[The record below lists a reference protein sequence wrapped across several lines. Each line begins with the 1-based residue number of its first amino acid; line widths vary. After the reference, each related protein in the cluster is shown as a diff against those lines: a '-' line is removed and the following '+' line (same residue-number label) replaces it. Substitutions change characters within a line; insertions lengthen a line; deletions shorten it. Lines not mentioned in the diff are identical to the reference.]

1 MTAEDGDGA
10 TVTDT
15 FNLVVANTNDAPTL
29 ANVITAQNA
38 TEDAAFS
45 CQSNANTFADVDA
58 GDTLSYSAKLTGGAL
73 PAW

>member
-29 ANVITAQNA
+29 ANVIAAQNA

-45 CQSNANTFADVDA
+45 FQSNANTQHPTPLPMWMQA
-58 GDTLSYSAKLTGGAL
+58 TRSATARS
-73 PAW
+73 